1 MGEDEKCTQDQGLFL
16 KKYNALTHNNRKN
29 PIEGEF
35 YHIFIHKVVEKL
47 NEGLA
52 PTIAIVGKQGLGKSM
67 TAMRIGEILH
77 HEVNAMAGDFN
88 PESQLVYDVLP
99 FLERIH
105 DITPPKEDGKPCPE
119 REVFIFDE
127 GGVNLASVDWRSQE
141 NRGVQEVLQTMRIK
155 NCVYIFVLPEI
166 NKLDKQAR
174 ENLDFIVTMK
184 DIGKAYV
191 KGIKY
196 NHDRLD
202 NKYRRFYVPYG
213 FWDVDKPVDGIVE
226 SYRKVEIPNKNK
238 FIEERIE
245 KIKEKRKEEAEEMD
259 VDDLI

>member
-1 MGEDEKCTQDQGLFL
+1 MTDDEKSTDDQGLFL
-16 KKYNALTHNNRKN
+16 KKYNALTYNMRKN
-29 PIEGEF
+29 PIRGEF
-35 YHIFIHKVVEKL
+35 YHIFIHKIVEKL
-47 NEGLA
+47 NQGLA

-67 TAMRIGEILH
+67 TAMRIGEILYDDI
-77 HEVNAMAGDFN
+77 NAFKGSFS
-88 PESQLVYDVLP
+88 PEDSLVYDILP

-105 DITPPKEDGKPCPE
+105 DIEPPEDEGKPCPD
-119 REVFIFDE
+119 RELFIFDE
-127 GGVNLASVDWRSQE
+127 GGVNLSSVDWRSQE
-141 NRGVQEVLQTMRIK
+141 NRGVQEALQTMRIK

-184 DIGKAYV
+184 DVGKAYI

-213 FWDVDKPVDGIVE
+213 YWDIKKPSDETINI
-226 SYRKVEIPNKNK
+226 YRSIEIPNKNK

-245 KIKEKRKEEAEEMD
+245 KIKEKRREEEEELD
-259 VDDLI
+259 VDSLI